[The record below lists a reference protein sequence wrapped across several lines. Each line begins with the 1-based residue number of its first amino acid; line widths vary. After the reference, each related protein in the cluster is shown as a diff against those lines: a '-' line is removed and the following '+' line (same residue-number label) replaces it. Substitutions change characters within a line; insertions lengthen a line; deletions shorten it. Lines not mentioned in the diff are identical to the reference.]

1 MSILQPSQIAR
12 ELVHGA
18 YDLHVHTGPDVIKR
32 IASDLVVARKF
43 KERGLGGYV
52 IKSHYAPTAGR
63 AALANEA
70 VPEVKVMGSI
80 TLNRSVGGMNAIAVE
95 MAARE
100 GARLVW
106 MPTCDAVNE
115 PAGRVPPQPGAKLP
129 FWAAMQHQMLAEG
142 VVSEAVPVVDENMQ
156 VLPETRTV
164 LRSIAKHDLILA
176 TSHLGRDEIFAVV
189 DAALE
194 EGVQR
199 IVITHPEFPSQ
210 NLSAADQKA
219 LAERGAFLEH
229 CLAPILFGK
238 HSWELVFDNIRATG
252 VEHAYFA
259 GDLGQP
265 NNPPVED
272 GLAIVADALLGA
284 GFGDDEV
291 HRMLVTNTRRLVDV

>member
-1 MSILQPSQIAR
+1 MSMLQPTQLAR
-12 ELVHGA
+12 DLVRGA
-18 YDLHVHTGPDVIKR
+18 YDLHVHSGPDVVKR
-32 IASDLVVARKF
+32 IASDLVIARKF

-70 VPEVKVMGSI
+70 VPDVKVMGSI
-80 TLNRSVGGMNAIAVE
+80 TLNGSVGGMNSMAVE

-129 FWAAMQHQMLAEG
+129 FWANMQHQMLAEG
-142 VVSEAVPVVDENMQ
+142 VVSEAVPVVDDRMQ
-156 VLPETRTV
+156 LLPETRGV
-164 LRSIAKHDLILA
+164 LRSIAKHGMILA
-176 TSHLGRDEIFAVV
+176 TAHLGRDEIFAVV

-194 EGVQR
+194 EGVER

-210 NLSAADQKA
+210 NLSAVDQKG

-229 CLAPILFGK
+229 CLAPIIFGK
-238 HSWELVFDNIRATG
+238 HSWELVFDNIRFTG
-252 VEHAYFA
+252 VEQAYFA
-259 GDLGQP
+259 SDLGQP
-265 NNPPVED
+265 KNPPVED
-272 GLAIVADALLGA
+272 GLAIVATALLGA
-284 GFGDDEV
+284 GFSEDEV
-291 HRMLVTNTRRLVDV
+291 HRMLVTNTRRLVEG